1 LQTKKEKEILLK
13 ANNNASTAE
22 ALDRKL
28 FNYMATHLRN
38 TSYPGAENYTR
49 YTVARLEMLPFAGI
63 EPFKPEY
70 FDFIFQEVLL
80 LQIVSELVIVP
91 EFPFYILCKVT
102 LEHEGN
108 YKEID
113 ASSS

>member
-1 LQTKKEKEILLK
+1 LPKQSEKTLQTKKEKEILLK

-49 YTVARLEMLPFAGI
+49 YTVARLEMLPLAGI

-70 FDFIFQEVLL
+70 FDFIFREVLL
-80 LQIVSELVIVP
+80 LQIVSELVISYQS
-91 EFPFYILCKVT
+91 FHFIFCAKL
-102 LEHEGN
+102 H
-108 YKEID
+108 
-113 ASSS
+113 